1 MISRDPI
8 LLPTSETDWEL
19 WGHARL
25 KRIDDPAALYGQP
38 LHFALPLDHC
48 RSFPL
53 FLPSKDRKL
62 YRDLIYSQLEKRHL
76 VSPTSNARF
85 DYEPIEK
92 TAEGTLVRV
101 DFVNRELPK
110 SWEDKKALSYATSL
124 RYYTFPKD
132 KAVLL
137 RERGRLILVINRE
150 GKLLYSTILKQ
161 SGAIDA
167 EVAPE
172 IQTVML
178 SLSSRGFLQKPID
191 GVEVWGNPSLAE
203 MEQLRRTLDI
213 PVTQCGHP
221 QPQGVRRPPRGAL
234 LPASVD
240 IGAKKRRNFL
250 FVLLGVVLALV
261 AYLAVIKHFRDKL
274 IDLQTQI
281 TASEEG
287 LGVTSA
293 NSANY
298 SAAQTR
304 WIAMAN
310 AIEPRRYPLVQLNS
324 ISQVM
329 PADGVILTNYE
340 SKISEVKI
348 QGKANSAT
356 AVFDFLENLNKHF
369 ELIGKLK

>member
-1 MISRDPI
+1 MLGTTSMIIRDPI

-19 WGHARL
+19 WGNARL
-25 KRIDDPAALYGQP
+25 KRVDDPAALNGQP

-62 YRDLIYSQLEKRHL
+62 YRALIYSQLEKRHL
-76 VSPTSNARF
+76 VSPTSSARF
-85 DYEPIEK
+85 DFEAIEK

-110 SWEDKKALSYATSL
+110 TWEDKKALSYAPSL
-124 RYYTFPKD
+124 RYYTFPAD

-137 RERGRLILVINRE
+137 RERGRLVLVINRD
-150 GKLLYSTILKQ
+150 GKLLYSTILNQ
-161 SGAIDA
+161 SGEIDTQ
-167 EVAPE
+167 VAPE

-178 SLSSRGFLQKPID
+178 SLSSRGFLKKPIQ
-191 GVEVWGNPSLAE
+191 GVEVWGNTSLAE
-203 MEQLRRTLDI
+203 VERLRQTLDV
-213 PVTQCGHP
+213 PVTRCDHP
-221 QPQGVRRPPRGAL
+221 QPESVRRPARGAL
-234 LPASVD
+234 LPAAAD
-240 IGAKKRRNFL
+240 IGAKKRRKFL
-250 FVLLGVVLALV
+250 YVLLGLSLVVL
-261 AYLAVIKHFRDKL
+261 AYLAVIKHFRDQL
-274 IDLQTQI
+274 VHLQEQI
-281 TASEEG
+281 TSLEEG

-304 WIAMAN
+304 WNGMVN
-310 AIEPRRYPLVQLNS
+310 AIDPRRYPLVQLNW

-329 PADGVILTNYE
+329 PADGVILTNFE

-348 QGKANSAT
+348 QGDANSAISWRT
-356 AVFDFLENLNKHF
+356 S
-369 ELIGKLK
+369 ISIRI